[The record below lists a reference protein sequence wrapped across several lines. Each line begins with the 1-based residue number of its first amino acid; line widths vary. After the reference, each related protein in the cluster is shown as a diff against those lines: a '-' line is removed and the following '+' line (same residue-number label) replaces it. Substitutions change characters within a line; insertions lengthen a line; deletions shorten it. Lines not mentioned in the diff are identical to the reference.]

1 MKTVSEIQKQL
12 SELNAKKE
20 SLKSAI
26 ASAHSKI
33 LENAQQSVL
42 EVIEKSD
49 LNINVVCERDRLYV
63 HSAEN
68 QTTLLTVYY
77 YVEGGRI
84 NSISLNYYST
94 VADST
99 FEFDRL
105 VLIGQV
111 AQVIKHND
119 IEYINETNSV
129 FIQEYR
135 TLKKELYSIDTTA
148 LNNQLADLMWEE
160 KLRQLR
166 NGIKFKTP
174 ILIGKIFT
182 NNVKV
187 VNVSKSGK
195 TAEIQYKNSD
205 GVNTAKVK
213 VHLLRDV
220 MDDYDVK

>member
-12 SELNAKKE
+12 SELNARKQ
-20 SLKSAI
+20 SIKSAI

-33 LENAQQSVL
+33 LENAQQSIL

-111 AQVIKHND
+111 AQAIKHTN
-119 IEYINETNSV
+119 IESINKTNSEL
-129 FIQEYR
+129 IIEYR

-148 LNNQLADLMWEE
+148 LNSKLNDLMWEQ
-160 KLRQLR
+160 KMTMLRQGMHLKDDVAI
-166 NGIKFKTP
+166 NNVT
-174 ILIGKIFT
+174 T
-182 NNVKV
+182 NYVKV
-187 VNVSKSGK
+187 VKVTKSGK
-195 TAEIQYKNSD
+195 TAEIEYSK
-205 GVNTAKVK
+205 GVDTITAKVK
-213 VHLLRDV
+213 VEKLRNLLSI
-220 MDDYDVK
+220 